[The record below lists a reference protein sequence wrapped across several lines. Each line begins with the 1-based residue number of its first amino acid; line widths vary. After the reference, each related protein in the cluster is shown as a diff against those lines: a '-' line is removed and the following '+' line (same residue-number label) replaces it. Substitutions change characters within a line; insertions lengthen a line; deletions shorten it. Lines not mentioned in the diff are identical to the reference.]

1 MKKRLNDKKSSN
13 GFSLLEV
20 MIAGALATIVIAGMT
35 SSIFYMMKAQ
45 KSIALSSEWNQFS
58 SQIDLTLKNQV
69 TCAQALSG
77 KAFNTALDSNDGTAL
92 TLNGIRINGPT
103 PVNVSHPYPITTGLT
118 LTKLV
123 MHAANNDNFPT
134 SIEMPVGSGTF
145 VPHELRKLA
154 VTMQADRDRK
164 ISVGGLLK
172 PVVVVIPVLVRTSTG
187 TISECQGAGDEDLL
201 RSACEQMGGTYVL
214 SNPPTQR
221 CKPSKFCKI
230 GGSYSNGYIANPFTG
245 GYSCPGPAQGFEAGY
260 TAFHTGKITI
270 TTVGPPCSKY
280 GCTTRT
286 NYYESYQ
293 CMKCN

>member
-1 MKKRLNDKKSSN
+1 MKRRLIDNIGLK

-20 MIAGALATIVIAGMT
+20 MIAGALAVIVISGMT
-35 SSIFYMMKAQ
+35 TSIFYMMKAQ
-45 KSIALSSEWNQFS
+45 KSITLSSEWNQFV
-58 SQIDLTLKNQV
+58 SQIDLTLKNQA
-69 TCAQALSG
+69 TCQQALAG
-77 KAFNTALDSNDGTAL
+77 KVFNAALDSNAGTAL
-92 TLNGIRINGPT
+92 TLVGIRLNGPA
-103 PVNVSHPYPITTGLT
+103 PVDVSAPYPITSGLL

-134 SIEMPVGSGTF
+134 SIEIPVGSGVF
-145 VPHELRKLA
+145 VPHQIRKLA
-154 VTMQADRDRK
+154 VTMQADRDK
-164 ISVGGLLK
+164 NVSVGGLLK
-172 PVVVVIPVLVRTSTG
+172 PVVMIMPVLVRTSTG
-187 TISECQGAGDEDLL
+187 MIAECQGVGDEDLL

-230 GGSYSNGYIANPFTG
+230 GGSYSNGYIKNPFTMA
-245 GYSCPGPAQGFEAGY
+245 YSCPGPAQGFESGY
-260 TAFHTGKITI
+260 SAFHTGKITI

-280 GCTTRT
+280 GCTTST